1 MHLSKSDI
9 FQAAMIALTLLASA
23 VAVPVMASGH
33 SSHSSGVA
41 IPHASQQLAPHNP

>member
-9 FQAAMIALTLLASA
+9 FQAAMIGLTLLASA

-33 SSHSSGVA
+33 DSHSNA
-41 IPHASQQLAPHNP
+41 LPTPHASQQLAPDNP